1 MAAANV
7 KETATQMAEEASRQ
21 FEESS
26 ARVKE
31 FNANIVGNSKAS
43 GRLVVDNYEKA
54 AKSVF
59 ELQRQLAGSSQVEW
73 VKDVSNTQIQFAED
87 VTTAWTRAARQLLK

>member
-7 KETATQMAEEASRQ
+7 QETTAQMAEEANRQ
-21 FEESS
+21 FEDSS

-59 ELQRQLAGSSQVEW
+59 ELQRQIAGTSQVDW
-73 VKDVSNTQIQFAED
+73 VKSVAHTQIQFAED
-87 VTTAWTRAARQLLK
+87 MTTAWTKAAREMLK

>member
-7 KETATQMAEEASRQ
+7 QETTAQMAQEATRQ
-21 FEESS
+21 FEDSS

-31 FNANIVGNSKAS
+31 FSANIVGNSKAS

-59 ELQRQLAGSSQVEW
+59 ELQRQLAGNTQVEW
-73 VKDVSNTQIQFAED
+73 VKDAAHTQIQFAED
-87 VTTAWTRAARQLLK
+87 ITSAWTRAARQLLK

>member
-1 MAAANV
+1 MATANV
-7 KETATQMAEEASRQ
+7 KETTAQMAEEATRQ
-21 FEESS
+21 FEDSS

-59 ELQRQLAGSSQVEW
+59 ELQRQIAGTSQVDW
-73 VKDVSNTQIQFAED
+73 VKAVANTQIQFAED
-87 VTTAWTRAARQLLK
+87 MTTAWTKAARELLK